1 MDGIILQITGCKHWR
16 VYDTPLAVRP
26 LPDTVFKVT
35 TRNLQPMTIAETD
48 SDQQSGAD
56 EYVKNEKRWKT
67 KDHIASRS
75 QTLKP
80 KVYEMAPGSLLYIPR
95 GFAHEAATNCSGSSH
110 LPDDLEE
117 SAPSL
122 HVTFGLETATD
133 TTVEIFIHHYIDI
146 LAKHHDIP
154 TIARFSYED
163 QLERRNNSNSSRR
176 IDTDILDSIH
186 SNTIT
191 MKKQQDE
198 NYSNNTDNQSQSKN
212 ATILSDRNLKYFKER
227 INYMGDIEVSAD
239 ENEMITKDDKDADDY
254 LYLTMNVTEISE
266 KINGYKQD
274 TSPAHS
280 RGHFSTSNKP
290 LSLSITLISSSSD
303 STVQMDDISLSDIF
317 HLIVHIATTIDKDLN
332 SCQDQSTTISSNSKH
347 CEHLHDFMIYLKKNN
362 KKEEK
367 SQKSAKNNKKRKVTG
382 KRIAED
388 SLELS
393 ASPSILRRAVAV
405 TEYTAKYEYQPMIY
419 NLIPST
425 IQYLKQFL
433 SFYKLPDILLKT
445 MILGLNTGQTS
456 VNLGNIDFCNNTV
469 KVNRARGITGNRN
482 SKYTMLPGLNYVKYF
497 LTSSSVVRISS
508 GSDIPYVRGLKKS
521 IQGKNQDEFVVQWFQ
536 NNLLQTCWDS
546 VLVADS
552 EQKEIDIFN
561 QLELL
566 LDNLQNEIGIGEMK
580 SARGQ
585 NEDKSKNDLKILEII
600 DVKIRAVEDEEDSPV
615 SHAYCA
621 AWKEMTN
628 RLDYKRSFRN
638 RIN

>member
-48 SDQQSGAD
+48 SDQQSGGD
-56 EYVKNEKRWKT
+56 EYVKNEKSWKT

-75 QTLKP
+75 QTLEP

-95 GFAHEAATNCSGSSH
+95 GFAHEAATNCSGSYH
-110 LPDDLEE
+110 LPDNLEE

-146 LAKHHDIP
+146 LAKHHDTP
-154 TIARFSYED
+154 TITRFCDED
-163 QLERRNNSNSSRR
+163 QLERRNSGSSSRR
-176 IDTDILDSIH
+176 IDTDILDIIH

-191 MKKQQDE
+191 IKEQQDE
-198 NYSNNTDNQSQSKN
+198 NYSNDTDNQSQSED
-212 ATILSDRNLKYFKER
+212 ATKSDRNLKYFTER
-227 INYMGDIEVSAD
+227 INHMGDMEISAD
-239 ENEMITKDDKDADDY
+239 ESKMIIKDDKDADDY
-254 LYLTMNVTEISE
+254 MHHDMNVTEISK
-266 KINGYKQD
+266 KINGYKED
-274 TSPAHS
+274 TSPTHS
-280 RGHFSTSNKP
+280 RDQFSTSNKP

-303 STVQMDDISLSDIF
+303 STVQMNDISLSDIF

-332 SCQDQSTTISSNSKH
+332 SCQEQSTTISSNSKH
-347 CEHLHDFMIYLKKNN
+347 CKHLYDFMIYLKKYNN
-362 KKEEK
+362 KKVK
-367 SQKSAKNNKKRKVTG
+367 FQKSPKNNKKRKVTG
-382 KRIAED
+382 KRISED
-388 SLELS
+388 SWELS

-405 TEYTAKYEYQPMIY
+405 TEYTAKNGYQPMIY

-425 IQYLKQFL
+425 IQYLRQFL
-433 SFYKLPDILLKT
+433 SFYELRDILLKT
-445 MILGLNTGQTS
+445 IILGLNTGQTS

-482 SKYTMLPGLNYVKYF
+482 SKYTMLTGLNYVKYF
-497 LTSSSVVRISS
+497 LTSSSVVRITS
-508 GSDIPYVRGLKKS
+508 GSDIPYVHGLKES
-521 IQGKNQDEFVVQWFQ
+521 IQGKNHNEFVVRWFQ
-536 NNLLQTCWDS
+536 NNLFQTFWDS
-546 VLVADS
+546 VLVTDS

-566 LDNLQNEIGIGEMK
+566 LDNLQNEIGIVEME
-580 SARGQ
+580 SERGK

-600 DVKIRAVEDEEDSPV
+600 DVKNRAVEEDEGDSPV
-615 SHAYCA
+615 SHVYCA

-628 RLDYKRSFRN
+628 RLEYKRSFRN
-638 RIN
+638 RIS